1 MTPRD
6 RLLGLTVIVLWGLN
20 FLAIRVGLDHFPPFF
35 FAALRFLI
43 IAIPVVIFVPRPQ
56 VPLRWLL
63 LYGFGFG
70 FGQFVFLFWAMH
82 SGMPTGLASL
92 VLQSSAPFT
101 VLLGAFLLREKL
113 SVWQVSGIAVAVG
126 GMSLIGW
133 DRSHHAA
140 LLPVVLTLLGGLSWA
155 FGNLGSRLAAANT
168 VGEPA
173 PMRLMLWMSVVEGPT
188 VGWHALG
195 TAFSADAWPSLVGL
209 AYIILLGTIAGS
221 GLWTMLMGR
230 YPAGMVAPLSLLV
243 PVVGIGASWLFLHE
257 DPSPLSLVGA
267 VIVIAGPHHRRD
279 SASDDA
285 LCQTRAV
292 GTGLSIT
299 ARGKLAM
306 RAAAA
311 ASWAS
316 QKAGRGKGSMIGG
329 LIALKIDPT
338 LMTQLGPLAT
348 LGDVATQA
356 DGANMDAG
364 IVAALAARTDAT
376 LAALEVDEL
385 HVPHVADAVNPEVI
399 VLLNLSRD
407 QLDRVGEINMIER
420 KLRACVNAHP
430 NAVIVANCDDVLV
443 TSVAYDAT
451 NVVWVAAGGGWA
463 GDSVSCP
470 RTGEPIVWE
479 GKHWRSTGSDFARP
493 EPTWWL
499 DDDNLYGP
507 DGLKIPMTLTL
518 PGKANRG
525 NAAQAVAAAAALG
538 ADPVG
543 AVAAASTVQ
552 EVAGRYSTVEVGP
565 HSVHMLLAKNPAGW
579 QEALSMID
587 PTVDGLVI
595 AVNGQVPDGEDLSW
609 LWDVKFEHFEGVKVV
624 AAGERGT
631 DLAVRLTYAGVEHT
645 LDPDPL
651 RAIASCPPGRVEVL
665 ANYTAFR
672 DLNTAIAKE
681 SRNV

>member
-1 MTPRD
+1 
-6 RLLGLTVIVLWGLN
+6 
-20 FLAIRVGLDHFPPFF
+20 
-35 FAALRFLI
+35 
-43 IAIPVVIFVPRPQ
+43 
-56 VPLRWLL
+56 
-63 LYGFGFG
+63 
-70 FGQFVFLFWAMH
+70 
-82 SGMPTGLASL
+82 
-92 VLQSSAPFT
+92 
-101 VLLGAFLLREKL
+101 
-113 SVWQVSGIAVAVG
+113 
-126 GMSLIGW
+126 
-133 DRSHHAA
+133 
-140 LLPVVLTLLGGLSWA
+140 
-155 FGNLGSRLAAANT
+155 
-168 VGEPA
+168 
-173 PMRLMLWMSVVEGPT
+173 
-188 VGWHALG
+188 
-195 TAFSADAWPSLVGL
+195 
-209 AYIILLGTIAGS
+209 
-221 GLWTMLMGR
+221 
-230 YPAGMVAPLSLLV
+230 
-243 PVVGIGASWLFLHE
+243 
-257 DPSPLSLVGA
+257 
-267 VIVIAGPHHRRD
+267 
-279 SASDDA
+279 
-285 LCQTRAV
+285 
-292 GTGLSIT
+292 
-299 ARGKLAM
+299 M

-338 LMTQLGPLAT
+338 LMTQLGRGKRTVVVTGTNGKSTTTRMTAAALAT

-499 DDDNLYGP
+499 DDDNLHGP